1 MGKSKAATA
10 QPREKT
16 YRQSF
21 GAGLYLLVRPGGT
34 KSWEFRRRVGE
45 KIIATRI
52 GGFPA
57 LTAEDAKR
65 ERDKLRVEAH
75 KPPPAKLTIATAATE
90 WQDSEGAHWSTAHRA
105 QVVQCFNDHINPLI
119 GDVKLA
125 DVSPDNVLKVV
136 DALLRDGKVETARR
150 ARQRLDAMLEWAQL
164 RRGLPSNP
172 AAATRRAFTKKAK
185 QARRQHPK
193 THFAAVPLE
202 DVPQL
207 VRALRGYTGGLV
219 STSFVWFVARTAC
232 RTGEA
237 RFATWDEFDLDR
249 GVWSLPASRMKA
261 GKEHTVPLAP
271 AVVALLRTLKPITGK
286 RPYVFTHPT
295 KHDKPVSENLIL
307 YVVKAIGFDGRMTG
321 HGWRTLF
328 STWANESKKYRAD
341 VIERCLAHGEDNRV
355 RDAYNKAKYWP
366 ERVEIMLDWSDYID
380 ACGQV
385 GKSLGLPQNVTAD
398 AVSLPS

>member
-1 MGKSKAATA
+1 MGKSKAAAA

-34 KSWEFRRRVGE
+34 KSWEFRRRDGE

-52 GGFPA
+52 GGFPE

-65 ERDKLRVEAH
+65 ERDKLRVEAR
-75 KPPPAKLTIATAATE
+75 KPVSSKLTIAATATE
-90 WQDSEGAHWSTAHRA
+90 WQESEGTHWSTAHAA

-119 GDVKLA
+119 GDVKLV
-125 DVSPDNVLKVV
+125 DVTPDHVLQVV
-136 DALLRDGKVETARR
+136 DTLLRDGKVETARR
-150 ARQRLDAMLEWAQL
+150 ARQRLDAMLEWTQL

-172 AAATRRAFTKKAK
+172 AAATRRAFKTKAK

-219 STSFVWFVARTAC
+219 ASSFVWFVARTAC

-249 GVWSLPASRMKA
+249 GIWLLPPSRMKA
-261 GKEHTVPLAP
+261 GREHMVPLAP
-271 AVVALLRTLKPITGK
+271 PVVKLLRDLYPITGK
-286 RPYVFTHPT
+286 RTYVFTHPT

-328 STWANESKKYRAD
+328 STWANESKKYRPD

-366 ERVEIMLDWSDYID
+366 ERVEIMLDWSEYLST
-380 ACGQV
+380 CEQV
-385 GKSLGLPQNVTAD
+385 GKSLGSAQPVVATPV
-398 AVSLPS
+398 AV